1 MFMVLRVVESAAK
14 VVMFL
19 VTSPPFLLL
28 SMSMLG
34 ELAELETQ
42 QPEVSMAVARQAP
55 VTPTKAPVVAH
66 LI

>member
-19 VTSPPFLLL
+19 VTSPPFLLH

-34 ELAELETQ
+34 ELGEPVTQ
-42 QPEVSMAVARQAP
+42 QSEVSTVVVRQAP
-55 VTPTKAPVVAH
+55 VTPTKALVVAH